1 MNKKKETSGAAAT
14 APKTPQLRAL
24 EDLNELGR
32 NLMEKSLSDPKTP
45 LTAAVNTAPSS
56 TQPNTSNLTLNDLQ
70 QIKSTSSVGQT
81 RNVDESS
88 VFNSLNSLFVE
99 LESIKP
105 GSVAPFALYDKN
117 SLKIVLHFGRDQ
129 PAPDVN
135 VIVISATSSNTQ
147 SALKNFSFQA
157 AVPKVSYSIFL
168 SYYIVV

>member
-1 MNKKKETSGAAAT
+1 
-14 APKTPQLRAL
+14 
-24 EDLNELGR
+24 
-32 NLMEKSLSDPKTP
+32 MEKSLSDPKTP
-45 LTAAVNTAPSS
+45 LTAAVNTAPSTS

-157 AVPKVSYSIFL
+157 AVPKVPYSIFL
-168 SYYIVV
+168 SYYIVVIFDYLNWCFISSRWR